1 MSREWTSTDE
11 LLLTRLSLLDMFS
24 KYYKKKGGGIQT
36 GKEARLKNLLRARVQ
51 IPGLI
56 QKSGY
61 GDTHILSQHWD
72 DRDKRT
78 SRTP

>member
-1 MSREWTSTDE
+1 MSRELTSTDE

-24 KYYKKKGGGIQT
+24 KYYEKKGGIHT

-61 GDTHILSQHWD
+61 GDTHILSQHWG